1 MGMGKIK
8 ALKIRSIGFFAP
20 DFLHV
25 AFLGFSAK
33 KRLRQKLKV
42 MSEILSVPASRNNF
56 AKKDRIDYSCGGAAC
71 FWCCVICPEDA
82 DLAFIPAEVRLA
94 ITIKSMMMDTII
106 RISWTE
112 QHLILYEG
120 ENETYI
126 EASVENSSSI
136 LYDKE
141 IRNKPRT
148 RRTKRNV

>member
-1 MGMGKIK
+1 M
-8 ALKIRSIGFFAP
+8 
-20 DFLHV
+20 
-25 AFLGFSAK
+25 
-33 KRLRQKLKV
+33 KV

-112 QHLILYEG
+112 QHLILRMSFAS
-120 ENETYI
+120 I
-126 EASVENSSSI
+126 EFLLPDCVTLWLKLFTFVKITIKSVS
-136 LYDKE
+136 
-141 IRNKPRT
+141 R
-148 RRTKRNV
+148 

>member
-1 MGMGKIK
+1 M
-8 ALKIRSIGFFAP
+8 
-20 DFLHV
+20 
-25 AFLGFSAK
+25 
-33 KRLRQKLKV
+33 KV

-112 QHLILYEG
+112 QHKHRIFLPDCVTLWLKLFTFVKI
-120 ENETYI
+120 TI
-126 EASVENSSSI
+126 KSVS
-136 LYDKE
+136 
-141 IRNKPRT
+141 R
-148 RRTKRNV
+148 